1 MEPLWA
7 LVFLD
12 ILLPKLGFQPASV
25 LLAFVLGP
33 MMEEKFRR
41 ATALS
46 GGELS
51 SFITDPISGATLGVC
66 ALLIIG
72 LVTRFVR
79 SKLKGA

>member
-1 MEPLWA
+1 
-7 LVFLD
+7 
-12 ILLPKLGFQPASV
+12 
-25 LLAFVLGP
+25 
-33 MMEEKFRR
+33 MEEKFRR